1 MPKRKNRRRASGVTA
16 YTDPG
21 TPGALGGVARYAK
34 AQGLSLKEAR
44 DELQGELAYTLHR
57 PVRRRFQTSPVL
69 VFHKDDQWQAD
80 LVEMQPL
87 KKWNGGNRYLLTVID
102 VLSKYAWA
110 VPVKNKTGVAV
121 TEALE
126 KILRQSGRKPLRLQT
141 DAGKEFYNV
150 PFKRLLE
157 KEGIHHF
164 STHGDAK
171 ASIVE
176 RFNRTLKQRMYRYF
190 TARNTRVYVNVLSQL
205 LDGYNGSRHR
215 SIGMAPRDV
224 TEKNEG
230 TVWST
235 LYGKRLKRRPRPKL
249 KVGDRVRL
257 SKKHRPFKK
266 GYLPGWTEEVFVVQ
280 RVVPGPVVTYKL
292 KEWDGTPLEGSFYE
306 EDVQKVTVPNEALF
320 RVEKILQRRGRLV
333 KVRWL
338 GWPKKYDSWIPRSA
352 LKHV

>member
-1 MPKRKNRRRASGVTA
+1 M
-16 YTDPG
+16 
-21 TPGALGGVARYAK
+21 
-34 AQGLSLKEAR
+34 
-44 DELQGELAYTLHR
+44 
-57 PVRRRFQTSPVL
+57 
-69 VFHKDDQWQAD
+69 FHKDNQWQAD

-87 KKWNGGNRYLLTVID
+87 KKWSGGNRYLLTVID

-110 VPVKNKTGVAV
+110 VPIKNKTGVAV

-126 KILRQSGRKPLRLQT
+126 KT
-141 DAGKEFYNV
+141 NAGKEFYNA

-176 RFNRTLKQRMYRYF
+176 RFNRTLKQRMYHYF
-190 TARNTRVYVNVLSQL
+190 TGRNTRTYLNVLPQL

-230 TVWST
+230 AVWSK

-249 KVGDRVRL
+249 KVGDRV
-257 SKKHRPFKK
+257 
-266 GYLPGWTEEVFVVQ
+266 
-280 RVVPGPVVTYKL
+280 
-292 KEWDGTPLEGSFYE
+292 
-306 EDVQKVTVPNEALF
+306 
-320 RVEKILQRRGRLV
+320 
-333 KVRWL
+333 
-338 GWPKKYDSWIPRSA
+338 
-352 LKHV
+352 

>member
-1 MPKRKNRRRASGVTA
+1 M
-16 YTDPG
+16 
-21 TPGALGGVARYAK
+21 
-34 AQGLSLKEAR
+34 
-44 DELQGELAYTLHR
+44 
-57 PVRRRFQTSPVL
+57 
-69 VFHKDDQWQAD
+69 
-80 LVEMQPL
+80 
-87 KKWNGGNRYLLTVID
+87 
-102 VLSKYAWA
+102 LSKYAWA

-141 DAGKEFYNV
+141 DAGKEFYNA

-157 KEGIHHF
+157 KEDIHHF

-171 ASIVE
+171 ASIIE
-176 RFNRTLKQRMYRYF
+176 RFNCTLKQRMYRYF
-190 TARNTRVYVNVLSQL
+190 TARNTRTYLNVLPQL

-224 TEKNEG
+224 TDKNEG
-230 TVWST
+230 AVWSK
-235 LYGKRLKRRPRPKL
+235 LYGKRLKQCPRPKL

-320 RVEKILQRRGRLV
+320 RVEKTLQRRGRMV
-333 KVRWL
+333 KVHWL
-338 GWPKKYDSWIPRSA
+338 GWPKKYDSWVPRSS